1 MSSSLNQILLMH
13 TRKILSYKRLL
24 EHSQASTAAQLHAL
38 QVEVR
43 MLREQTGSY
52 EGYNPQPRLSADPEN
67 FCVCGGKKRKG
78 FWSGYRDD
86 DDDDIGEVDLAKAFQ
101 GDGKGSFSE
110 KEVRKVLRGLSRD
123 ARMRLIAIILQCE
136 FPPSFNYLRID
147 SVSWFV

>member
-1 MSSSLNQILLMH
+1 
-13 TRKILSYKRLL
+13 
-24 EHSQASTAAQLHAL
+24 
-38 QVEVR
+38 

-52 EGYNPQPRLSADPEN
+52 EGYGAQLQLSTDPEK

-86 DDDDIGEVDLAKAFQ
+86 DDDDDGDIDLAKALQ

-136 FPPSFNYLRID
+136 LPPDFDHLGID
-147 SVSWFV
+147 GVLGLV